1 MSNSAERA
9 LPPLPGFSADSIVR
23 AWLRGCRGGAMA
35 VGHRDVMV
43 YNMVMDT
50 VNMGTVKI
58 NVAEVKAK
66 LSEYLDRAQAG
77 ERIVICR
84 HNTPVAELRALEQ
97 DRLEPRPVGPLPGRP
112 AFTIAQS
119 FFDGLPEDELG
130 LWESDRD
137 VPQLTRTAA
146 GTMRV
151 AERKATF
158 EARAKRTPRRRK
170 S

>member
-1 MSNSAERA
+1 M
-9 LPPLPGFSADSIVR
+9 GIVR
-23 AWLRGCRGGAMA
+23 TNIA
-35 VGHRDVMV
+35 D
-43 YNMVMDT
+43 
-50 VNMGTVKI
+50 
-58 NVAEVKAK
+58 VKAK

-97 DRLEPRPVGPLPGRP
+97 GRLEPRPVGPLPGRP
-112 AFTIAQS
+112 TFTIAQS
-119 FFDGLPEDELG
+119 FFDALPEDELG

-137 VPQLTRTAA
+137 VGQLVPAA
-146 GTMRV
+146 SGTVRV

-158 EARAKRTPRRRK
+158 KAPSKRSPRRRQ